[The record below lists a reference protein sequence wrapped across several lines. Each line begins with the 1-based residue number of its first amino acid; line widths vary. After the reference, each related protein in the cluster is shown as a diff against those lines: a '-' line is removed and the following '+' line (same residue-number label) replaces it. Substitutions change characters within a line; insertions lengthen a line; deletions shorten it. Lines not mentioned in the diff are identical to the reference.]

1 MMIGLRFV
9 AGSDADVAMETALI
23 SVVLPVGVR
32 RSDDLGTPV
41 RRAMRHLPWR
51 RGTLPQ

>member
-32 RSDDLGTPV
+32 VVMILATV
-41 RRAMRHLPWR
+41 RRAMRPHAVAA
-51 RGTLPQ
+51 